1 MIKYFPGLLI
11 CFGLISVTPAI
22 AQRGHGSLYSTI
34 GLGLPTYD
42 NYGLSKRL
50 GGAGAGVRSPYFLN
64 TVNPASQNSIGLSH
78 SFLLDVDVSYNLQ
91 KINTGDETISNNFSN
106 LNYFSMWF
114 RLSPQS
120 TASFGISP
128 VTIQDYSYSDTY
140 YFEGMADK
148 YTRIFKGWGNIN
160 KVYLNYATNLGSRL
174 SVGIRPSFLFG
185 NFQNETTYLD
195 KYDVGFLYSKQ
206 TSYSGVGAEAGFQ
219 INVVQNEGRILTFG
233 STGQWYSN
241 LNGTRT
247 SQVETYAGSE
257 VLYLADEIDL
267 DYQLGSTVRSGLS
280 FQNKSWTVG
289 ADVLY
294 GFASSDNEYSIAN
307 QVYSLGAEFIP
318 AYFSSDYIKQMS
330 FSLGMN
336 YDTGSIQIEGAKVS
350 AYEVSSSIGFP
361 LNQSSRLNIGYKYRD
376 MGSVDIIS
384 KESLNTITLNFTFGD
399 TWFFRRKF
407 E

>member
-11 CFGLISVTPAI
+11 CFWLISVTPSI

-42 NYGLSKRL
+42 NYGLAKRL
-50 GGAGAGVRSPYFLN
+50 GGAGVGVRSPYFLN
-64 TVNPASQNSIGLSH
+64 IINPASQNSIGLSH
-78 SFLLDVDVSYNLQ
+78 SFLLDMDVSYNQQ

-114 RLSPQS
+114 RLSQKS
-120 TASFGISP
+120 TVSFGLSP

-140 YFEGMADK
+140 YFEGMADR

-160 KVYLNYATNLGSRL
+160 KVYLNYAKNFGSRL
-174 SVGIRPSFLFG
+174 AVGIRPSFIFG

-195 KYDVGFLYSKQ
+195 KYDAGFLYSKQ
-206 TSYSGVGAEAGFQ
+206 ISYSGVGAEAGFQ
-219 INVVQNEGRILTFG
+219 FNLLQNEKRSLTFG
-233 STGQWYSN
+233 TTGQWYSN
-241 LNGTRT
+241 LVGTKT
-247 SQVETYAGSE
+247 SQVETYATSE
-257 VLYLADEIDL
+257 VLYVADEIDS

-280 FQNKSWTVG
+280 FQNRSWTIG

-294 GFASSDNEYSIAN
+294 GFPTTDNDYSIAN

-318 AYFSSDYIKQMS
+318 DYFSSDYIKQMS

-350 AYEVSSSIGFP
+350 AYEVSSSVGLP
-361 LNQSSRLNIGYKYRD
+361 LNRSSRLNIGYKYRD
-376 MGSVDIIS
+376 MGDIDIIS

-399 TWFFRRKF
+399 IWFFRRKF

>member
-11 CFGLISVTPAI
+11 CFWLISVTPSI

-42 NYGLSKRL
+42 NYGLAKRL

-64 TVNPASQNSIGLSH
+64 IINPASQNSIGLSH
-78 SFLLDVDVSYNLQ
+78 SFLLDMDVSYNQQ

-114 RLSPQS
+114 RLSQKS
-120 TASFGISP
+120 TVSFGLSP
-128 VTIQDYSYSDTY
+128 VTVQDYSYSDTY
-140 YFEGMADK
+140 YFEGMADR

-160 KVYLNYATNLGSRL
+160 KVYLNYAKNFGSRL
-174 SVGIRPSFLFG
+174 AVGIRPSFIFG

-195 KYDVGFLYSKQ
+195 KYDAGFLYSKQ
-206 TSYSGVGAEAGFQ
+206 ISYSGVGAEAGFQ
-219 INVVQNEGRILTFG
+219 FNLLQNETHSLTFG
-233 STGQWYSN
+233 TTGQWYSN
-241 LNGTRT
+241 LVGTKT
-247 SQVETYAGSE
+247 SQVETYATSE
-257 VLYLADEIDL
+257 VLYVADEIDS

-280 FQNKSWTVG
+280 FQNRSWTIG

-294 GFASSDNEYSIAN
+294 GFPTPDNDYSIAN

-318 AYFSSDYIKQMS
+318 DYFSSDYIKQMS

-350 AYEVSSSIGFP
+350 AYEVSSSVGLP
-361 LNQSSRLNIGYKYRD
+361 LNRSSRLNIGYKYRD
-376 MGSVDIIS
+376 MGDIDIIS

-399 TWFFRRKF
+399 IWFFRRKF